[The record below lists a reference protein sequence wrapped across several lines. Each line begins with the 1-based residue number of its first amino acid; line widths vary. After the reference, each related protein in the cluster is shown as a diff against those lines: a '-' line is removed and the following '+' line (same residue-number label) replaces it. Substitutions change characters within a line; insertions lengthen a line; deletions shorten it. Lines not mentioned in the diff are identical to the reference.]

1 MSMFHNQKR
10 ENDKVT
16 QNKSTQTENNEART
30 VKSPPFQLR
39 ASQEG
44 AGKGNDRPV
53 QQKSSPSAMPEEVQS
68 KMEGAFGQDFSD
80 VSIHANSQVS
90 KEAGA
95 LAHTQGNEVHFAPGQ
110 FSPNTQGG
118 QELLGHELTHVV
130 QQREGRVQATG
141 STANGMP
148 LNDNKGLEAEADQ
161 MGAKAAGGSMQMK
174 TTSSGAGSGSKGAS
188 QMKKGPVQRK
198 VFANDAEKEEFFK
211 DYEARG
217 QEILDRWYKTMTT
230 KDDREKLTGKL
241 FVDAARAVYD
251 KKGDTKYIVPVE
263 FALSQ
268 AKLEGGVNRL
278 ERGGKGNVFNVAA
291 YDSGVS
297 SAEKKIDTLEKGFSS
312 YYMFMADKM
321 LDDKTPEQLLEKG
334 NFTTGKDRSGG
345 VYATNPVY
353 EGHIKGEIG
362 KMHMADAGFKLGGSV
377 GLSGKNKPEDVAK
390 VAALLVKLGYLGKD
404 DAGDVAKVGA
414 AILSFQTTEIA
425 PVSEE
430 WFKKRDKAVTNAT
443 DRKNMDIQL
452 KDFKDGTVANGGAT
466 LGVMYYMAEMGG
478 KIDLVGKPGAGA
490 NKPATKPAETKP
502 VENKTV
508 TPPAP
513 KPQVTTPPATKPAA
527 PTTQK
532 PAAQQPA
539 NQSSGSFWG
548 DAWDY
553 VAKKTT
559 DAASYVGEKTT
570 AAYDYTVDTV
580 SGWFGSE
587 TKKQEPVAPAPK
599 PQTAANTNTAA
610 PKTPAAPVV
619 TPVAQGQISD
629 SVGKGGKNND
639 GDVRIVQTLLI
650 KAGYLPALNGKG
662 KSNVDGDC
670 GDLTIGA
677 IERFQKEKA
686 GLSQPDGRVD
696 VGGSTWRALTGQK
709 VQQQPKTQTP
719 QTPKTNAETPKTNV
733 DQRPALTTSGDMFS
747 HIKQNYPN
755 GINVAIYA
763 DYDKSGDKKKDG
775 NNAEFPRAA
784 GAYAKSFNSVGFDGS
799 GTLKLGL
806 AHPIKTLADV
816 TKIINDTHALLKKE
830 YEKSTTAPV
839 AELPAFTKIKTLA
852 LFAHGMPWGIHMSG
866 NGKYNMRI
874 DSKAEAEKF
883 KQFVAGIRGSLTSD
897 VDVNLFSCNAGR
909 EADGTEKD
917 SVWGLDA
924 AEKQD
929 GSSSFGAAMAAE
941 LGKDASV
948 YAHLSAGHTVNNY
961 SARVFG
967 KDAGKD
973 ATKDK
978 AGVHIFRLLYPDAF
992 VDSEA
997 KRLGKTKE
1005 QVAAKMW
1012 KHYTQRMSDGH
1023 NSKWSITNSQG
1034 KSEKVQLGS
1043 EMFSDIDRAKT
1054 ILQTDWN
1061 TWVASN
1067 PIK

>member
-1 MSMFHNQKR
+1 MVRDHKKDN
-10 ENDKVT
+10 EKV
-16 QNKSTQTENNEART
+16 QQAKKGQPDHEGGQV
-30 VKSPPFQLR
+30 VKSPPFQLL
-39 ASQEG
+39 ASG
-44 AGKGNDRPV
+44 ADAGAEQPV
-53 QQKSSPSAMPEEVQS
+53 QKKMSSASNMPEEVQS

-80 VSIHANSQVS
+80 VKIHANSSAS

-110 FSPNTQGG
+110 YNPSSQSG

-141 STANGMP
+141 TTANGMP

-161 MGAKAAGGSMQMK
+161 MGKVAASGSMQMK
-174 TTSSGAGSGSKGAS
+174 SASSGAGSGKKGTS
-188 QMKKGPVQRK
+188 QLKKGPVQRK
-198 VFANDAEKEEFFK
+198 VFANDQEKEQFFK
-211 DYEARG
+211 DYQARAD
-217 QEILDRWYKTMTT
+217 EILGRWYQTAKT

-263 FALSQ
+263 IALAQ
-268 AKLEGGVNRL
+268 ARLEGGVNRL

-297 SAEKKIDTLEKGFSS
+297 AAEKKIDTLEKGFSS
-312 YYMFMADKM
+312 YYLFMADKM

-334 NFTTGKDRSGG
+334 NFTIGANRTGG

-362 KMHMADAGFKLGGSV
+362 KMHMADAGFKLSGTV
-377 GLSGKNKPEDVAK
+377 GLKGKNNAADVAK
-390 VAALLVKLGYLGKD
+390 VAALLVKLGYLKKE
-404 DAGDVAKVGA
+404 DAGDTGKVGN
-414 AILSFQTTEIA
+414 AILAFQTTEIA
-425 PVSEE
+425 PISEE
-430 WFKKRDKAVTNAT
+430 WFKKRDKAVTNPT

-452 KDFKDGTVANGGAT
+452 SHFKDGTVSNGGAT

-478 KIDLVGKPGAGA
+478 KIDLVGKPGAGGSTQPSTQ
-490 NKPATKPAETKP
+490 KPADTKPA
-502 VENKTV
+502 

-513 KPQVTTPPATKPAA
+513 KPQVQTPPVSKPTTT
-527 PTTQK
+527 TTQK
-532 PAAQQPA
+532 PASQPA
-539 NQSSGSFWG
+539 NTGGSSSWWG

-553 VAKKTT
+553 VAKKTS
-559 DAASYVGEKTT
+559 DAAGYVADKTSD
-570 AAYDYTVDTV
+570 AYDYAAETV
-580 SGWFGSE
+580 SGWFGGSE
-587 TKKQEPVAPAPK
+587 TPKKQEPIAPPAKQQPAVK
-599 PQTAANTNTAA
+599 PAANPAA
-610 PKTPAAPVV
+610 KTTTPTVTPA
-619 TPVAQGQISD
+619 TQGNISD

-639 GDVRIVQTLLI
+639 ADVRIVQTLLI
-650 KAGYLPALNGKG
+650 KAGYLPTLNSKG

-670 GDLTIGA
+670 GPLTIGA

-686 GLSQPDGRVD
+686 GLSEPDGRVD
-696 VGGSTWRALTGQK
+696 VNGTTWKALTGQK
-709 VQQQPKTQTP
+709 VQQQPKTNTP
-719 QTPKTNAETPKTNV
+719 TTPKAGGDGKVKV
-733 DQRPALTTSGDMFS
+733 DQRPALTTTGDMFTQ
-747 HIKQNYPN
+747 IKQNFPN

-763 DYDKSGDKKKDG
+763 DYDKSGDKAKDS

-784 GAYAKSFNSVGFDGS
+784 GAYAKAFNSVGFDSS

-806 AHPIKTLADV
+806 AHPIKSLADV
-816 TKIINDTHALLKKE
+816 TRIINDTHALLKKE
-830 YEKSTTAPV
+830 YEKTTTAP
-839 AELPAFTKIKTLA
+839 AAQLPAYTKIKTLA

-866 NGKYNMRI
+866 SGKYNMRI

-883 KQFVAGIRGSLTSD
+883 KQFVTGIKGSLTAD

-909 EADGTEKD
+909 ETDGTEKEG
-917 SVWGLDA
+917 VWGLDA

-929 GSSSFGAAMAAE
+929 GSSSFAAAMAAE

-973 ATKDK
+973 ATQDK
-978 AGVHIFRLLYPDAF
+978 GGVHIFRLLYPSTF
-992 VDSEA
+992 VESEA

-1012 KHYTQRMSDGH
+1012 KHYTARMSDGH
-1023 NSKWSITNSQG
+1023 QGKFSITNSQG
-1034 KSEKVQLGS
+1034 KSEKIQLGS
-1043 EMFSDIDRAKT
+1043 EMFTDIDRAKT
-1054 ILQTDWN
+1054 ILQTDWA
-1061 TWVASN
+1061 TWVVSN